1 MTTTTTTTTT
11 DGTTTEGTTA
21 ELDGQIESIGE
32 TLFAAALGTAELTIA
47 WLGRALG
54 LYAGLR
60 GEAGLTAGELANKTA
75 VDERYAQEWL
85 EHQAVARVLSVDDPA
100 RPASDRRYTLPEAH
114 AIALLDEEHPGYVGA
129 LADITPIIARTLESV
144 RDAFRSGSGVPFA
157 NYGLH
162 DMQAGFTRPM
172 FANDFASEWLPALP
186 DVHGRLEA
194 GEPLRIADLGCGE
207 GWAAIYLAEAY
218 PNVTVD
224 GYDLDDASIAAARRH
239 AADRRLA
246 DRTRFEVRD
255 LRQLGPADRYDL
267 VFTCE
272 VIHDLPDPVGALAA
286 MRRATAQNGA
296 VLVIDE
302 KAAES
307 FEPSGDP
314 IERLLYGFSIL
325 HCLPVGRDAESSA
338 ATGTVMRPDVFGRYA
353 REAGFSEV
361 EILAIDH
368 PFFRFYR
375 PVG

>member
-1 MTTTTTTTTT
+1 MTTTEVTTT
-11 DGTTTEGTTA
+11 
-21 ELDGQIESIGE
+21 ELDGQIESFGE
-32 TLFAAALGTAELTIA
+32 TIFDAALGTAELTVA

-60 GEAGLTAGELANKTA
+60 GETGLTAGGLASK
-75 VDERYAQEWL
+75 VGIDERYAREWL
-85 EHQAVARVLSVDDPA
+85 EHQAVAGVLSVDDPA
-100 RPASDRRYTLPEAH
+100 RPASERRYTLPEAH
-114 AIALLDEEHPGYVGA
+114 AIALLEEEHPGYVGA
-129 LADITPIIARTLESV
+129 LADLPPIIACTLELV

-157 NYGLH
+157 SYGLH

-172 FANDFASEWLPALP
+172 FATAFATEWLPALP

-218 PNVTVD
+218 PRVTVD
-224 GYDLDDASIAAARRH
+224 GYDLDDTSIAAARRH
-239 AADRRLA
+239 AADRNVG
-246 DRTRFEVRD
+246 DRVRFEVRD
-255 LRQLGPADRYDL
+255 LRQLDSGDRYDL
-267 VFTCE
+267 LFTCE
-272 VIHDLPDPVGALAA
+272 VIHDLSDPVGALAA
-286 MRRATAQNGA
+286 MRQATAQSGA

-325 HCLPVGRDAESSA
+325 HCLPVGRDAEPSA
-338 ATGTVMRPDVFGRYA
+338 ATGTVMRPDVFSRYA
-353 REAGFSEV
+353 KEAGFSEV
-361 EILAIDH
+361 AILPIDH

-375 PVG
+375 PVS